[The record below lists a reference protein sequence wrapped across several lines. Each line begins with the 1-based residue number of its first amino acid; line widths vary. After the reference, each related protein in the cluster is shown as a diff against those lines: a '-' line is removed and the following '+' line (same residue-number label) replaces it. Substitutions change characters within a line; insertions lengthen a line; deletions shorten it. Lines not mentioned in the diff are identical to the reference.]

1 MTRRYKLLQIDAWSD
16 GDEGWFWNNWFTS
29 GEYSEELRGPLT
41 EESAK
46 KYFKETLG
54 ADFRSFEI
62 DDDQYNLVLVDRKTK
77 MPRYAIEYGSES

>member
-1 MTRRYKLLQIDAWSD
+1 MSRTYKVLWIDAWAD
-16 GDEGWFWNNWFTS
+16 GEGWTWNNWRTTS
-29 GEYSEELRGPLT
+29 HYDEAERGPLT
-41 EESAK
+41 EQNAK
-46 KYFKETLG
+46 KYFKEEFG